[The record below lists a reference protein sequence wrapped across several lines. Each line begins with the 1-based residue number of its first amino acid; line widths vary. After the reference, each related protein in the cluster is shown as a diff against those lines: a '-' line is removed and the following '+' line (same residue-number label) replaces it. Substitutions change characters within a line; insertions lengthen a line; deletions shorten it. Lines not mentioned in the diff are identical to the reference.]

1 MTEEWRP
8 VPGYEGRY
16 EVSDLGGLRSLTRTV
31 RRSHNT
37 VKTLPGRTLSPKI
50 GNYGYRVAALSRDGQ
65 QRSHTLHSLIALAF
79 IGPRPD
85 GQHIRHLD
93 GDKLNNRVSNLAY
106 GTALENAADTRR
118 HGAHGNTKR
127 THCARGHDLNDPN
140 NHIPSYATRR
150 CRACHNERSRRYRR
164 TAA

>member
-8 VPGYEGRY
+8 VPDYEGFY
-16 EVSDLGGLRSLTRTV
+16 EVSNLGRLRSLTRTV
-31 RRSHNT
+31 RRSQNT
-37 VKTLPGRTLSPKI
+37 MRTLPGRLLAPKISNHGYRLATLS
-50 GNYGYRVAALSRDGQ
+50 REATERTV
-65 QRSHTLHSLIALAF
+65 TLHSLVAAAF

-85 GQHIRHLD
+85 GQHVRHLD
-93 GDKLNNRVSNLAY
+93 GDKLNNRASNLAY

-118 HGAHGNTKR
+118 HGAHSNTKR

-140 NHIPSYATRR
+140 NHIPSYTTRR